1 MRAPLRMKGAQPMK
15 IVSISQDFFDLVEGD
30 RELMLKHNRPCIVV
44 VRLRFRGKRRD
55 FAVPLRSN
63 IAPNVPKDQYFA
75 LPPRPTTRPGCRHGI
90 HYIKMF
96 PITKAYQRRFRTEGS
111 AYYETLQ
118 RIIDG
123 NTKRIVSG
131 VPGIPRPLRAR
142 GKASLRRRH
151 RPHRGAAGGR
161 EVGHLGSVSS
171 HVESLRIF

>member
-1 MRAPLRMKGAQPMK
+1 MRAPLRMKGALPMK

-96 PITKAYQRRFRTEGS
+96 PITKAYQRRFRTQGS

-123 NTKRIVSG
+123 NTKRIVSECQAYLDRYEREG
-131 VPGIPRPLRAR
+131 GLVSPSTSIASWACWRAGNRAPRL
-142 GKASLRRRH
+142 SLELC
-151 RPHRGAAGGR
+151 GAA
-161 EVGHLGSVSS
+161 S
-171 HVESLRIF
+171 HF